1 MRRLPL
7 VAAGVVVA
15 LIGCADSDDSGERDA
30 TTTTTAVTADGAD
43 SDSTP
48 TSGDPAERPD
58 LGVVVQVLDGDTAD
72 IEIQGVVERVRFIGI
87 DTPEPVGG
95 RRDAECFGD
104 EASDLTEQL
113 LPEGTVVRLERDV
126 EPRDVFDRLLAY
138 IFRVDDELFV
148 NLHLAE
154 TGYADQLNIEP
165 NSAYASVIG
174 RAVDDA
180 RDQGLGLWGACGGAD
195 VLLD

>member
-1 MRRLPL
+1 MRRRLAV
-7 VAAGVVVA
+7 VAVVA
-15 LIGCADSDDSGERDA
+15 LVGCGDSDDTGEGA
-30 TTTTTAVTADGAD
+30 TP
-43 SDSTP
+43 S
-48 TSGDPAERPD
+48 PD
-58 LGVVVQVLDGDTAD
+58 LGVVVEVLDGDTAD
-72 IEIQGVVERVRFIGI
+72 VEIQGEVERVRFIGI

-104 EASDLTEQL
+104 EASDLTERL
-113 LPEGTVVRLERDV
+113 LPAGTLVRLERDV

-138 IFRVDDELFV
+138 VFRVDDDLFV

-165 NSAYASVIG
+165 NSTYASTIG
-174 RAVDDA
+174 RAVDEA
-180 RDQGLGLWGACGGAD
+180 REQGLGLWGACGGAD

>member
-1 MRRLPL
+1 MRRL
-7 VAAGVVVA
+7 VVVA
-15 LIGCADSDDSGERDA
+15 VVLAALAGCGDDDGERTAA
-30 TTTTTAVTADGAD
+30 TV
-43 SDSTP
+43 
-48 TSGDPAERPD
+48 DPAATEEDRPD

-72 IEIQGVVERVRFIGI
+72 IEVQGVVERVRFIGI

-104 EASDLTEQL
+104 EASDLTRRL

-126 EPRDVFDRLLAY
+126 EGRDVFDRLLAY
-138 IFRVDDELFV
+138 VFRVDDELFV

-165 NSAYASVIG
+165 NSAYAGVIG
-174 RAVDDA
+174 SAVRSA
-180 RDQGLGLWGACGGAD
+180 REQGLGLWGACGSAD
-195 VLLD
+195 VPLG